1 MAATPSDKGPERAEK
16 QHNNSSTGAGTSRS
30 VTYCSVGIQTAP
42 PKNAQEF
49 QRIHGREPTDQE
61 LVSRMGTA
69 AIGRFGPSANAH
81 EIIHS
86 ASFPCPDPVP
96 VAKTHADA
104 SFQTAGVA
112 QCKMSIARTKA
123 KASMMVNKQRR
134 AALEAGYRVWSET
147 KDEKIIHSE
156 QLTLRVQFDQEG
168 NATSGDVGSLLLPN
182 IYGEEVKPK
191 PSLPQPIVQSQQQEL
206 PHRMISFTKEV
217 DPDVYTSN
225 SGLTPPPTP
234 PPAPLDDAAR
244 DRLNLRRVHTFAPSV
259 PREDTDPYSI
269 EDYGYIRAVPE
280 LNARKGMK
288 TEKEVKHD
296 EVEEERNI
304 PETISRKDTGMLEV
318 GGERFAD
325 EFIVYDPPGS
335 VAAMLALPSTFL
347 PTSPRK
353 RKATQSDYE
362 SSRGSPKRC
371 RTPSTQNLPDPPLHD
386 RRIRGEERDFTTTA
400 QPTSKSGQTFKL
412 PHETER
418 KEEEPRQV
426 ERRRGEKRL
435 RAKEGGRDAGTD
447 RRRRSRSQSVHRTPR
462 KDRTR
467 VRDMERSDRD
477 PDHHRASRRRSR
489 SPDNRVPRNKYRSR
503 SRVRREAEDLYEAE
517 RQRNADRKK
526 IQAENEAREAEERRH
541 EKEEERKR
549 SREAEERRHLE
560 KEERRRAHEAEDKR
574 KQEAEQKKK
583 AREAE
588 ERKQQGEK
596 ERGRRRIDKEERRR
610 KDEKEQDR
618 LRRRDRERERSPER
632 RKDEERRKP
641 DADTRKP
648 AEQEDPYAKARAA
661 EVAKREQ
668 AFKENNPE
676 KPVQHTRDRS
686 IERAKRPTKE
696 EKRDEEK
703 AKKEDKKVS
712 RPRPTR
718 TARGELE
725 RYDPRK
731 KFGR

>member
-1 MAATPSDKGPERAEK
+1 MAATPSTKDQDGAEK
-16 QHNNSSTGAGTSRS
+16 QHNGSPTGARTTRS
-30 VTYCSVGIQTAP
+30 VTYCSVGVQTAP
-42 PKNAQEF
+42 PRNAQEF

-86 ASFPCPDPVP
+86 ASFPCPEDIR
-96 VAKTHADA
+96 VAKAYIDA

-134 AALEAGYRVWSET
+134 AALEAGYWVWSET

-191 PSLPQPIVQSQQQEL
+191 FPLPQPIVQSQQQEL
-206 PHRMISFTKEV
+206 PHRMILFTKEV

-244 DRLNLRRVHTFAPSV
+244 DRLHLRRVHTFAPSV
-259 PREDTDPYSI
+259 PREDTDPYSL

-280 LNARKGMK
+280 SNARKGMN
-288 TEKEVKHD
+288 TEKEVIPHD
-296 EVEEERNI
+296 VEEKGNR
-304 PETISRKDTGMLEV
+304 PEIISRNDKGMLEV
-318 GGERFAD
+318 GGERFA
-325 EFIVYDPPGS
+325 EGFIVYDPAEFVTATP
-335 VAAMLALPSTFL
+335 APSTFV

-353 RKATQSDYE
+353 RKAPQSEYE
-362 SSRGSPKRC
+362 SSRDSPKRA
-371 RTPSTQNLPDPPLHD
+371 RTPNTQSLLDPPLHD
-386 RRIRGEERDFTTTA
+386 RKERAVPITA
-400 QPTSKSGQTFKL
+400 QLTSKTGQFFEL

-418 KEEEPRQV
+418 KEQKPRQA
-426 ERRRGEKRL
+426 ERRREEKRV
-435 RAKEGGRDAGTD
+435 RAKDGRRDAGTD
-447 RRRRSRSQSVHRTPR
+447 QRRRSRSRSAHRTPR

-467 VRDMERSDRD
+467 ARDIEGSDRD
-477 PDHHRASRRRSR
+477 LPHHRASRRRSR
-489 SPDNRVPRNKYRSR
+489 SPDNRVPRNNYRSR
-503 SRVRREAEDLYEAE
+503 SRVRGEAEDSYEAE

-526 IQAENEAREAEERRH
+526 IQAENEARKAEERRH
-541 EKEEERKR
+541 EKEGERKR
-549 SREAEERRHLE
+549 AREAEERRQLE
-560 KEERRRAHEAEDKR
+560 KEESRWAQEAEDKR
-574 KQEAEQKKK
+574 KQKAEQKEK
-583 AREAE
+583 AHEAE
-588 ERKQQGEK
+588 ERKQQDEK
-596 ERGRRRIDKEERRR
+596 ERDRRRIEKEERRR
-610 KDEKEQDR
+610 QDEKEQDR
-618 LRRRDRERERSPER
+618 PRRSYRERERSPER
-632 RKDEERRKP
+632 RKDKERCKP
-641 DADTRKP
+641 DDDTRKP

-661 EVAKREQ
+661 EVAKRELAYQ
-668 AFKENNPE
+668 ANSPE
-676 KPVQHTRDRS
+676 KPVRHTRERS
-686 IERAKRPTKE
+686 LERVKGPIKE

-703 AKKEDKKVS
+703 ATKEDKKVS